1 MNEKEVLKEIKEII
15 DVYEES
21 KEKLNEVKEAIAD
34 CETETES
41 FDVADDVRD
50 EVIDFYRAVTSFF
63 NGKFLPLINSLN
75 KVYRFYGMIS
85 YDVYLD
91 ENTKVRLYPSEP
103 EIIYKDWYIFEFDD
117 EKIDNYIQ
125 EHEPEILLKDIEVK
139 IELLEKYDE
148 IKNQIYSFKDI
159 QEKMRDLK
167 NRFEEIERE
176 DF

>member
-1 MNEKEVLKEIKEII
+1 MNEKQVLKEIKEII
-15 DVYEES
+15 DVYEEN
-21 KEKLNEVKEAIAD
+21 KEKLNEIKEAISD
-34 CETETES
+34 CETEIES

-50 EVIDFYRAVTSFF
+50 EVIDFYRTVTSFF

-75 KVYRFYGMIS
+75 KIYRFYAMKH
-85 YDVYLD
+85 YDVFVND
-91 ENTKVRLYPSEP
+91 EKVRFYPDQP
-103 EIIYKDWYIFEFDD
+103 EIIFKDWYIFEFDD
-117 EKIDNYIQ
+117 EKIDNFIQ
-125 EHEPEILLKDIEVK
+125 EYEPEILLKDIEVK

-159 QEKMRDLK
+159 QEKMRYLK